1 MSCSL
6 QTFYK
11 AVGTSKQGLHGYL
24 DRDLARKEYGQQ
36 VLKLIAEIRHDHPDM
51 GLREMYHLIGPEGMG
66 RDAFEAL
73 GKEHGLCVRI
83 YKNFHRTTDS
93 SGTKFF
99 PNLIEKLEVVRPNQV
114 WQSDITYY
122 AINGKFNYITLIQDT
137 FSKVIVGHNASDSLA
152 TEQTTLPSLN
162 MALGKR
168 RKQDLRGLIFHSDGG
183 GQYYSKEFTTL
194 TYNNQMENS
203 MGKSC
208 YENAMAESLNGVI
221 KNKYLRY
228 REIKNLAELSLE
240 LDRVVALYNS
250 SKPHSALGRMT
261 PQLFEKNYLP
271 WECQTKAKMTESID
285 AEY

>member
-1 MSCSL
+1 MTASL

-11 AVGTSKQGLHGYL
+11 AVGTSKQGFHGYL
-24 DRDLARKEYGQQ
+24 DRYLVRKDHGQQ
-36 VLKLIAEIRHDHPDM
+36 VLKLIAGIRKDHPDM
-51 GLREMYHLIGPEGMG
+51 GLREMYYLIHPEWMG

-73 GKEHGLCVRI
+73 GKEHGLCIRT

-99 PNLIEKLEVVRPNQV
+99 PNLIEKLEIVRPNQV

-122 AINGKFNYITLIQDT
+122 AVNGKFNYITLIQDT
-137 FSKVIVGHNASDSLA
+137 FSKIIVGHSASDSLA
-152 TEQTTLPSLN
+152 TELTTLPSLK
-162 MALGKR
+162 MAVGKR
-168 RKQDLRGLIFHSDGG
+168 GKQGLGGLIFHSDGG
-183 GQYYSKEFTTL
+183 GQYYCKEFIILITK
-194 TYNNQMENS
+194 YQIESS

-228 REIKNLAELSLE
+228 REIKNLSELKLE
-240 LDRVVALYNS
+240 LDRVVELYNS

-261 PQLFEKNYLP
+261 PELFEKNYLP
-271 WECQTKAKMTESID
+271 
-285 AEY
+285 